1 MCGFN
6 VILLRRDLST
16 TISTKKTDVEHV
28 LQFQESSVLTR
39 KDLQSYLAEKGAS
52 DEQLY
57 DFFPLTS
64 GFLNRLLLL
73 CCRCMCV
80 TRDTGTFCEQ
90 TVVTLA
96 GIRGQLTA
104 RGV

>member
-1 MCGFN
+1 MIFLPDLGIYQQTSS
-6 VILLRRDLST
+6 ILLAMY
-16 TISTKKTDVEHV
+16 VHV
-28 LQFQESSVLTR
+28 FSR
-39 KDLQSYLAEKGAS
+39 
-52 DEQLY
+52 
-57 DFFPLTS
+57 
-64 GFLNRLLLL
+64 
-73 CCRCMCV
+73 